1 MRIQSGKSIGKATGK
16 GASGQ
21 KKFHEPRFSK
31 AASLLTAIW
40 LLRAFPAK
48 AIMLI
53 IYAFLRGGGA
63 PAMPRLVGCSCN
75 SHFGSGSGVASFIY
89 NKAVISR

>member
-31 AASLLTAIW
+31 AASLRSGFFVL
-40 LLRAFPAK
+40 FQ
-48 AIMLI
+48 
-53 IYAFLRGGGA
+53 
-63 PAMPRLVGCSCN
+63 PRRVC
-75 SHFGSGSGVASFIY
+75 
-89 NKAVISR
+89 